1 MGVTTSA
8 NSSADGR
15 PRRTHLSRLRTAAAG
30 SVLAAVSITGVG
42 AAAAAPAQASELRSF
57 LAPPLDLPDDAAE
70 AAGFAGAARSSAER
84 RLLGIREDL
93 SNAVAWGS
101 VTQEQADRF
110 YAQMQSRI
118 ARGL

>member
-8 NSSADGR
+8 NSSADGG

-42 AAAAAPAQASELRSF
+42 AAAVPAQAAELRSF
-57 LAPPLDLPDDAAE
+57 LAPPLDLPDGAGE
-70 AAGFAGAARSSAER
+70 AASFEAPARPSGER